1 MKFTL
6 TWLKD
11 YLDTQA
17 DLAAI
22 LDAMTMAGL
31 EVEEAHDPKEALKQ
45 FTVCRIVSAKQHPNA
60 DKLQV
65 CQVETVDGTLEIV
78 CGGLNARPGLV
89 TAFAPIGAFIP
100 GSGITLAAKPVRGV
114 VSNVASD
121 GALSQLAAEV
131 RDLKQGFGA
140 LEEQARSE
148 LGMIAGNETYYQ
160 VVPASAVPAPAPPA
174 TGDAVA
180 RTASR

>member
-1 MKFTL
+1 MKWFAAVL
-6 TWLKD
+6 LALVLVLNYRIWLS
-11 YLDTQA
+11 
-17 DLAAI
+17 
-22 LDAMTMAGL
+22 
-31 EVEEAHDPKEALKQ
+31 P
-45 FTVCRIVSAKQHPNA
+45 
-60 DKLQV
+60 
-65 CQVETVDGTLEIV
+65 DGTSEVLRLKE
-78 CGGLNARPGLV
+78 
-89 TAFAPIGAFIP
+89 
-100 GSGITLAAKPVRGV
+100 S
-114 VSNVASD
+114 VATQR
-121 GALSQLAAEV
+121 AENERLKLRNQQLAAEV